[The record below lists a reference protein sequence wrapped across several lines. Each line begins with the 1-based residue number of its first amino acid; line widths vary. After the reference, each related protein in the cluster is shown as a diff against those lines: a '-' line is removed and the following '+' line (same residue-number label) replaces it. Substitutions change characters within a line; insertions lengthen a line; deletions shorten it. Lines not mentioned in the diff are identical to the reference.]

1 LPYHPIGVNV
11 EVVGVV
17 GPLLT
22 EDAGDSLLESSSFL
36 SLRDFVRFFF
46 LFLLELPSVF
56 KLALFSLDCLEG
68 FEDTSFV
75 SLLFTLPSLLSSSS
89 LSSSEDDS
97 ELDDDDDEDEEFEEE
112 EDDDEFEFEEL
123 DDDSV
128 DPERDFLVLCFF
140 FRRFLGLGFLSG
152 SQQSQ

>member
-1 LPYHPIGVNV
+1 MPYHPIGFNV

-36 SLRDFVRFFF
+36 SLRDFVPFFFF
-46 LFLLELPSVF
+46 LPLELPSAF
-56 KLALFSLDCLEG
+56 EFALLSLDCLEG

-75 SLLFTLPSLLSSSS
+75 SLLFTLSPLLSSSA
-89 LSSSEDDS
+89 LSSSDDDS
-97 ELDDDDDEDEEFEEE
+97 ELDDDDEEDEEFEEE
-112 EDDDEFEFEEL
+112 EDEDEIEFEEL
-123 DDDSV
+123 DDDSE
-128 DPERDFLVLCFF
+128 DPERDFLLLCFF
-140 FRRFLGLGFLSG
+140 LRRFLGLGFLSG